1 MLSGD
6 DDECNG
12 KQVEQCRS
20 AAHHSTNSSN
30 SILKVSEEVMS
41 WDYIALAQR
50 TLCKDCCQLREE
62 MQYVGCRKI
71 KKKRNPLTKFALL
84 SVC

>member
-20 AAHHSTNSSN
+20 APHHSTNSSN

-41 WDYIALAQR
+41 WDYIALSQR
-50 TLCKDCCQLREE
+50 TLCKDCCQLREK

-71 KKKRNPLTKFALL
+71 KKT
-84 SVC
+84 